1 MAVTRYRARY
11 WLAVFVLTAW
21 SACAFALDD
30 DCSNAPPEEAEAL
43 MSKAAKQV
51 EQLGHSEAFANF
63 MNPEGGFF
71 PRDLYVF
78 VVDMEGHMWVN
89 GAFPQFI
96 GTNSLGAEDPQGVR
110 YIEAMLK
117 IAAEKGEGRIEY
129 RWLNPCTGA
138 YSRKLTFFR
147 RVGRYVVAV
156 GAYVGGR

>member
-1 MAVTRYRARY
+1 M
-11 WLAVFVLTAW
+11 AW
-21 SACAFALDD
+21 SACAVALDD

-43 MSKAAKQV
+43 MLKAAAQV
-51 EQLGHSEAFANF
+51 ERLGHSRAFANF

-78 VVDMEGHMWVN
+78 VVDLEGHMWVN

-96 GTNSLGAEDPQGVR
+96 GTNALGTEDPQGVR

-117 IAAEKGEGRIEY
+117 TAAEKGTGRVEY
-129 RWLNPCTGA
+129 LWLNPCTGGIA
-138 YSRKLTFFR
+138 RKLTFFR

-156 GAYVGGR
+156 GAYVGAPQPRR

>member
-1 MAVTRYRARY
+1 MAATPSRASR
-11 WLAVFVLTAW
+11 WLAVLVLTVW
-21 SACAFALDD
+21 SACALALDD

-43 MSKAAKQV
+43 MVKAARQV
-51 EQLGHSEAFANF
+51 EQLGHSRAFANF

-78 VVDMEGHMWVN
+78 VIDVEGHMWVN

-96 GTNSLGAEDPQGVR
+96 GTNALGAQDAEGLR
-110 YIEAMLK
+110 YVEAMLK

-147 RVGRYVVAV
+147 RVGRFVVAV
-156 GAYVGGR
+156 GAYRP

>member
-1 MAVTRYRARY
+1 M
-11 WLAVFVLTAW
+11 AW
-21 SACAFALDD
+21 SACAVALDD

-43 MSKAAKQV
+43 MLKAAAQV
-51 EQLGHSEAFANF
+51 ERLGHSRAFANF

-78 VVDMEGHMWVN
+78 VVDLEGHMWVN

-96 GTNSLGAEDPQGVR
+96 GTNALGTGDPQGVR

-117 IAAEKGEGRIEY
+117 SAAEKGTGRVEY
-129 RWLNPCTGA
+129 LWLNPCTGGIA
-138 YSRKLTFFR
+138 RKLTFFR

-156 GAYVGGR
+156 GAYVGAPQPRR